1 MPRAECVSRD
11 SQKSSVK
18 FEPKVEPNFDPKL
31 GVRRHADDLTFNY
44 DEGTFGPQPEF
55 RRLDQIRLSL
65 RDPNC
70 GGPDPVYSIVM
81 DVGRREHKD
90 ELARRMLLFGVVVY
104 AAGQLGEEPVRS
116 QGHIHA
122 VAPHCGWSTPELF
135 EIWEGRAIIYAQ
147 EKADD
152 DPGRCFAI
160 TAGPGD
166 KIVVPPGWAHAVIN
180 ADPKTRMM
188 FGAWCD
194 RQYGFVYDA
203 IRGHHGLAW
212 FPILN
217 GQQKIHWEPNPSY
230 RSSDLSIRSPRA
242 YPELGLDPAT
252 PIYQQF
258 ANDPDSVQWVSE
270 PARASSLWANFE
282 M

>member
-1 MPRAECVSRD
+1 M
-11 SQKSSVK
+11 
-18 FEPKVEPNFDPKL
+18 
-31 GVRRHADDLTFNY
+31 
-44 DEGTFGPQPEF
+44 
-55 RRLDQIRLSL
+55 
-65 RDPNC
+65 
-70 GGPDPVYSIVM
+70 YSIVM
-81 DVGRREHKD
+81 DVGRREHHD
-90 ELARRMLLFGVVVY
+90 ELARRMLLFGVVIY

-147 EKADD
+147 ESADD
-152 DPGRCFAI
+152 DPGRCFAV

-180 ADPKTRMM
+180 ADPDARMM

-203 IRGHHGLAW
+203 IRAHHGLAW
-212 FPILN
+212 FPILDVRPWTVSRRFT
-217 GQQKIHWEPNPSY
+217 GSQILLIGLG
-230 RSSDLSIRSPRA
+230 DLSIRGPRA
-242 YPELGLDPAT
+242 YPELGLDPST

-270 PARASSLWANFE
+270 PARWRTVWPNFE